1 MCPFLIIGISDIQA
15 SVALDSRRYTQDQDN
30 ISLQNSRNLI
40 KSLENIDDFNTP
52 PPLPN
57 LKPRMLFKFIYDFQK
72 FDEEKIL
79 SKIASS

>member
-1 MCPFLIIGISDIQA
+1 MGISDIQA

-30 ISLQNSRNLI
+30 ISLQNSRNF
-40 KSLENIDDFNTP
+40 KYTP
-52 PPLPN
+52 PPPPPPPLEHCN

-79 SKIASS
+79 SKIA